1 MRDAAIST
9 SGNYER
15 YVVIDGR
22 QYTHII
28 DPATGLPVS
37 DMDAVTVIV
46 PAGKE
51 LPPGV
56 ASDAISTSIF
66 IAGPNAVAGWM
77 KRFPGLRVIIIRGP
91 SDAPELLQYNISPKL
106 TL

>member
-28 DPATGLPVS
+28 DPATGLPVA

-46 PAGKE
+46 PAGKDV
-51 LPPGV
+51 PPGV
-56 ASDAISTSIF
+56 ASDAISTSVF
-66 IAGPNAVAGWM
+66 IAGP
-77 KRFPGLRVIIIRGP
+77 
-91 SDAPELLQYNISPKL
+91 DAHL
-106 TL
+106 TTQTARD